1 MTRFGKLFQDKR
13 GGALVEF
20 AVTAPLLFLLCAG
33 AGDYARLFFSA
44 ISLKSGSAVG
54 AFYGSQVTTRSGDVG
69 GMVSRALADSEDA
82 ARFNAVTATADQY
95 CVCPDGSAIACGEY
109 LTTTCSGG
117 YGAPRA
123 YVRVRATQNFKPMT
137 PFPGIPETVNIDQ
150 MTWMRVR

>member
-1 MTRFGKLFQDKR
+1 MLKITNLLRDRK
-13 GGALVEF
+13 GGSMVEF

-54 AFYGSQVTTRSGDVG
+54 AFYGSQVSTRSGDIA
-69 GMVSRALADSEDA
+69 GMIERAAADAEDA
-82 ARFNAVTATADQY
+82 ARFNTVTASADQY
-95 CVCPDGSAIACGEY
+95 CVCPGMTAFACGDY
-109 LTTTCSGG
+109 QSTTCSGG
-117 YGAPRA
+117 YGAARA
-123 YVRVRATQNFKPMT
+123 YVRVRATQSFTPIT